1 MLELN
6 NYYIQEL
13 ENLTDLFTNIF
24 VIIDDIYNE
33 IIPIGIRN
41 RRNIKDSKLS
51 DSEIITISIVGE
63 LLTIDSEKSFF
74 SLLKREYKELFPRLG
89 DRTRFNRTKR
99 NLHLV
104 ISKIRGYISEFM
116 QLYSNNIRVID
127 SMPIPVCEF
136 GRAHFSKCFKGEA
149 SYGICASKKETYFA
163 CKVHAMITLEGYI
176 TTFETYFGFKF
187 HALTT
192 VDGFLTDYVITPAN
206 IDDRNA
212 VWDLCDKYRS
222 ISIIGDK
229 GYINK
234 RLTPELKG
242 ERDIDLLF
250 LKRANSRDNYPK
262 EVRQLLFKVRRR
274 IETSFSQLTEQLN
287 LNKVKSKSMLGF
299 ITRTSIKVLA
309 HNISF
314 LINKLMKNDDSM
326 AKIKRL
332 VFG

>member
-1 MLELN
+1 MMLELN

-149 SYGICASKKETYFA
+149 SYGVCPSKKQ
-163 CKVHAMITLEGYI
+163 
-176 TTFETYFGFKF
+176 TYFGFKF

-192 VDGFLTDYVITPAN
+192 IDGFLTDYVITPAN
-206 IDDRNA
+206 VDDRNA
-212 VWDLCDKYRS
+212 VWDLCDKYNS

-234 RLTPELKG
+234 RLTPELKT
-242 ERDIDLLF
+242 EKDINLLF
-250 LKRANSRDNYPK
+250 LKRGNSKDNYPK
-262 EVRQLLFKVRRR
+262 QIRQLIFKVRRR

-299 ITRTSIKVLA
+299 ITRISIKVLG

-314 LINKLMKNDDSM
+314 LINKLIGNYDSI
-326 AKIKRL
+326 AKIKSL
-332 VFG
+332 IFG

>member
-6 NYYIQEL
+6 NYYIQEV
-13 ENLTDLFTNIF
+13 ENLTDLFTTIF
-24 VIIDDIYNE
+24 VIVDDIYNE
-33 IIPIGIRN
+33 IIPISITN
-41 RRNIKDSKLS
+41 RRNIKDSKLC
-51 DSEIITISIVGE
+51 DSEIITISIIGE

-74 SLLKREYKELFPRLG
+74 SFLKREYKDLFPKLG

-99 NLHLV
+99 NLHWT
-104 ISKIRGYISEFM
+104 ISKIREYLSTFM
-116 QLYSNNIRVID
+116 QYYSNNIRVID

-149 SYGICASKKETYFA
+149 SYGRCPSKK
-163 CKVHAMITLEGYI
+163 M
-176 TTFETYFGFKF
+176 TYFGFKF

-192 VDGFLTDYVITPAN
+192 VDGFVTDYVIAPAN

-212 VWDLCDKYRS
+212 VWDLCDKYSS

-234 RLTPELKG
+234 GLRPELKN
-242 ERDIDLLF
+242 ERNINLLF
-250 LKRANSRDNYPK
+250 LKRGNSKENYPK
-262 EVRQLLFKVRRR
+262 EIRQLIFKVRRR
-274 IETSFSQLTEQLN
+274 IETTFSQLTEQLN
-287 LNKVKSKSMLGF
+287 LNKVKSKSKLGF
-299 ITRTSIKVLA
+299 IARTSIKALA

-314 LINKLMKNDDSM
+314 LINKLLGHDDSL

>member
-6 NYYIQEL
+6 NYYIQEQK
-13 ENLTDLFTNIF
+13 NLTDLFTNVF

-33 IIPIGIRN
+33 IIPMSISN
-41 RRNIKDSKLS
+41 RRNINDSKLS

-63 LLTIDSEKSFF
+63 LLTIDSEKALF
-74 SLLKREYKELFPRLG
+74 SLLKREYKNLFPKLG

-99 NLHLV
+99 NLHWV
-104 ISKIRGYISEFM
+104 ISKIRDYISSFM
-116 QLYSNNIRVID
+116 QSYSNNIRIVD

-149 SYGICASKKETYFA
+149 SYGRCPSKKQ
-163 CKVHAMITLEGYI
+163 
-176 TTFETYFGFKF
+176 TYFGFKF

-212 VWDLCDKYRS
+212 VWDLCEKYKS

-229 GYINK
+229 GYVNK
-234 RLTPELKG
+234 RLTPELKIQK
-242 ERDIDLLF
+242 DINLLF
-250 LKRANSRDNYPK
+250 LKRGNSKDNYPK
-262 EVRQLLFKVRRR
+262 DIKQLIFKARRR

-309 HNISF
+309 HNTSF
-314 LINKLMKNDDSM
+314 LINKLMGNDDYM

>member
-6 NYYIQEL
+6 NYYIQKV
-13 ENLTDLFTNIF
+13 ENLTDLFTIIF
-24 VIIDDIYNE
+24 TIVDDIYND
-33 IIPIGIRN
+33 IIPISIRN

-63 LLTIDSEKSFF
+63 LLTIDSEKAFF
-74 SLLKREYKELFPRLG
+74 SLLSREYSKLFPKLG

-99 NLHLV
+99 NLHSV
-104 ISKIRGYISEFM
+104 INEIREYISLYI
-116 QLYSNNIRVID
+116 QSYSNNIRVID
-127 SMPIPVCEF
+127 SMPVPVCEF

-149 SYGICASKKETYFA
+149 SYGVCPSKKQ
-163 CKVHAMITLEGYI
+163 
-176 TTFETYFGFKF
+176 TYFGFKF

-192 VDGFLTDYVITPAN
+192 VDGFLTGYVITPAN

-212 VWDLCDKYRS
+212 VWDLCAKYNS

-234 RLTPELKG
+234 RLTPELKT
-242 ERDIDLLF
+242 EKDINLLF
-250 LKRANSRDNYPK
+250 LKRGNSKDNYPK
-262 EVRQLLFKVRRR
+262 QIRQLIFKVRRR

-299 ITRTSIKVLA
+299 ITRISIKVLG

-314 LINKLMKNDDSM
+314 LINKLIGNYDYIS
-326 AKIKRL
+326 KIKSL

>member
-6 NYYIQEL
+6 NYYIQEQK
-13 ENLTDLFTNIF
+13 NLTDLFTNVF

-33 IIPIGIRN
+33 IIPMSISN
-41 RRNIKDSKLS
+41 RRNINDSKLS

-63 LLTIDSEKSFF
+63 LLTIDSEKALF
-74 SLLKREYKELFPRLG
+74 SLLKREYKNLFPKLG

-99 NLHLV
+99 NLHWV
-104 ISKIRGYISEFM
+104 ISKIRDYISSFM
-116 QLYSNNIRVID
+116 QSYSNNIRIVD

-149 SYGICASKKETYFA
+149 SYGRCPSKKQ
-163 CKVHAMITLEGYI
+163 
-176 TTFETYFGFKF
+176 TYFGFKF

-206 IDDRNA
+206 VDDRNA
-212 VWDLCDKYRS
+212 VWDLCEKYKS
-222 ISIIGDK
+222 IYIIGDK
-229 GYINK
+229 GYVNK
-234 RLTPELKG
+234 RLTPELKIQK
-242 ERDIDLLF
+242 DINLLF
-250 LKRANSRDNYPK
+250 LKRGNSKDNYPK
-262 EVRQLLFKVRRR
+262 DIKQLIFKARRR

-309 HNISF
+309 HNTSF
-314 LINKLMKNDDSM
+314 LINKLMGNDDYM

>member
-1 MLELN
+1 MLEFN
-6 NYYIQEL
+6 NYYIQDQ

-24 VIIDDIYNE
+24 VIIDDIYND
-33 IIPIGIRN
+33 IIPITVSN

-63 LLTIDSEKSFF
+63 LLTIDSEKAFF
-74 SLLKREYKELFPRLG
+74 SLLKREYKNLFPKIG

-99 NLHLV
+99 NLYWV
-104 ISKIRGYISEFM
+104 ISKIREHISLFM
-116 QLYSNNIRVID
+116 QSYSNNIRIVD

-149 SYGICASKKETYFA
+149 SYGRCPSKKQ
-163 CKVHAMITLEGYI
+163 
-176 TTFETYFGFKF
+176 TYFGFKF

-192 VDGFLTDYVITPAN
+192 IDGFLSDYIITPAN
-206 IDDRNA
+206 VDDRNA
-212 VWDLCDKYRS
+212 VWDLCDKYKS

-229 GYINK
+229 GYVNK
-234 RLTPELKG
+234 RLTPELKV
-242 ERDIDLLF
+242 EKDINLLF
-250 LKRANSRDNYPK
+250 LKRGNSKDNYPK
-262 EVRQLLFKVRRR
+262 DIRQLIFKAKRR
-274 IETSFSQLTEQLN
+274 IETSFSQLAEQLN

-299 ITRTSIKVLA
+299 ITRISIKVLA

-314 LINKLMKNDDSM
+314 LINKLMGNEDSIS
-326 AKIKRL
+326 KIKRL

>member
-6 NYYIQEL
+6 NYYIQEQK
-13 ENLTDLFTNIF
+13 NLTDLFTNVF

-33 IIPIGIRN
+33 IIPMSISN
-41 RRNIKDSKLS
+41 RRNINDSKLS

-63 LLTIDSEKSFF
+63 LLTIDSEKALF
-74 SLLKREYKELFPRLG
+74 SLLKREYKNLFPKLG

-99 NLHLV
+99 NLHWV
-104 ISKIRGYISEFM
+104 ISKIRDYISSFM
-116 QLYSNNIRVID
+116 QSYSNNIRIVD

-149 SYGICASKKETYFA
+149 SYGRCPSKKQ
-163 CKVHAMITLEGYI
+163 
-176 TTFETYFGFKF
+176 TYFGFKF

-206 IDDRNA
+206 VDDRNA
-212 VWDLCDKYRS
+212 VWDLCEKYKS

-229 GYINK
+229 GYVNK
-234 RLTPELKG
+234 RLTPELKIQK
-242 ERDIDLLF
+242 DINLLF
-250 LKRANSRDNYPK
+250 LKRGNSEDNYPK
-262 EVRQLLFKVRRR
+262 DIKQLIFKARRR

-309 HNISF
+309 HNTSF
-314 LINKLMKNDDSM
+314 LINKLMGNDDYM

>member
-1 MLELN
+1 MLEFN
-6 NYYIQEL
+6 NYYIQDQK
-13 ENLTDLFTNIF
+13 NLTDLFTNIF

-33 IIPIGIRN
+33 IIPITVSN

-63 LLTIDSEKSFF
+63 LLTIDSEKAFF
-74 SLLKREYKELFPRLG
+74 SLLKREYKNLFPKIG

-99 NLHLV
+99 NLYWV
-104 ISKIRGYISEFM
+104 ISKIREHISLFM
-116 QLYSNNIRVID
+116 QSYSNNIRIVD

-149 SYGICASKKETYFA
+149 SYGRCPSKKQ
-163 CKVHAMITLEGYI
+163 
-176 TTFETYFGFKF
+176 TYFGFKF

-192 VDGFLTDYVITPAN
+192 IDGFLSDYIITPAN
-206 IDDRNA
+206 VDDRNA
-212 VWDLCDKYRS
+212 VWDLCDKYKS

-229 GYINK
+229 GYVNK
-234 RLTPELKG
+234 RLTPELKV
-242 ERDIDLLF
+242 ERDINLLF
-250 LKRANSRDNYPK
+250 LKRGNSKDNYPK
-262 EVRQLLFKVRRR
+262 DIRQLIFKARRR
-274 IETSFSQLTEQLN
+274 IETSFSQLAEQLN

-314 LINKLMKNDDSM
+314 LINKLMGNEDSIS
-326 AKIKRL
+326 KIKRL

>member
-89 DRTRFNRTKR
+89 DRTKR

-149 SYGICASKKETYFA
+149 SYGICASKKETYF
-163 CKVHAMITLEGYI
+163 
-176 TTFETYFGFKF
+176 GFKF

-234 RLTPELKG
+234 RLTPELKN
-242 ERDIDLLF
+242 ERYIDLLF